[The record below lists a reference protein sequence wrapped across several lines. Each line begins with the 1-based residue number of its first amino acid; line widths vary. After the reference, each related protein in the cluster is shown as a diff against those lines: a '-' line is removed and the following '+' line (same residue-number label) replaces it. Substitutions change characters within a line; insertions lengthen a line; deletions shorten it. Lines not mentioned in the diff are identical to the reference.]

1 MNPGLRSSLVVV
13 AALAALAA
21 LSPVALV
28 GCSSSSTQSAEAAA
42 QVASGAVLIDV
53 RTPEEFAGGHLDG
66 ALNID
71 VQSADFDARIT
82 ELDPAGTYLI
92 YCRSGNRSAAAIE
105 TMEGLGFTNLS
116 DLGSLSEA
124 ADATGVAIV
133 R

>member
-1 MNPGLRSSLVVV
+1 
-13 AALAALAA
+13 
-21 LSPVALV
+21 
-28 GCSSSSTQSAEAAA
+28 
-42 QVASGAVLIDV
+42 VASGAVLIDV

>member
-1 MNPGLRSSLVVV
+1 MNPGLRSSLVVD
-13 AALAALAA
+13 AALAA